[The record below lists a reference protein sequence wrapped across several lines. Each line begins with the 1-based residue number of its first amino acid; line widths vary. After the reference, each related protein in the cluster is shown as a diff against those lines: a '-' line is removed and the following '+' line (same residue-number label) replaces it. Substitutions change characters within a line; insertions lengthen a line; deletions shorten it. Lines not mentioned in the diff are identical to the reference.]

1 MRKHLAKHVLDV
13 VISLAFFVI
22 SGIMMCLAVRS
33 ETFNYLPTHSKIL
46 LRRVLWILA
55 LGVLAS
61 GATYLLQFIQMFGD
75 HAHAVIVVHSICA
88 VFAVLG
94 ALSLLHWQSRKLR
107 TAKTSAEHIRL
118 FYDFSGVTHFEDQS
132 AITLALMGVADMV
145 SVHEAED
152 LAFLHINAA
161 CHAYGYTQGQLR
173 GQRLTALVHEE
184 DVALWDNMLT
194 NMPADMVITCR
205 LRTGFSSFVLVEA
218 SCRRGDF
225 EVS

>member
-1 MRKHLAKHVLDV
+1 MRESLAKHVLDV

-22 SGIMMCLAVRS
+22 SGIMMCLAVRL

-55 LGVLAS
+55 LGILAS
-61 GATYLLQFIQMFGD
+61 GATYLLQFIQMFRD
-75 HAHAVIVVHSICA
+75 HTHAVIVVHSICA
-88 VFAVLG
+88 VLAVLG
-94 ALSLLHWQSRKLR
+94 ALSLLHWQGRKLR
-107 TAKTSAEHIRL
+107 AAKISAEHIRL
-118 FYDFSGVTHFEDQS
+118 FYDFSGVTQFEDQT

-145 SVHEAED
+145 SVHGAED
-152 LAFLHINAA
+152 LAFLYINAA

-194 NMPADMVITCR
+194 NIPADMVITCR
-205 LRTGFSSFVLVEA
+205 LRTGFSTFVLVEA
-218 SCRRGDF
+218 SCRRGDL